1 MVQAEKVP
9 MQAVSHTKE
18 RRFERVS
25 ATIPISL
32 LMQREDTKTERD
44 AWMVDI
50 SPNGARV
57 RSAYVLFAGQI
68 VGITPAGDP
77 GRAIPYRVVWVKP
90 SSSGCLAGLASL
102 ATTPA

>member
-1 MVQAEKVP
+1 MQVVP
-9 MQAVSHTKE
+9 HAKE

-32 LMQREDTKTERD
+32 LMQREDTSSEHEG
-44 AWMVDI
+44 WMVDI

-68 VGITPAGDP
+68 VGITAAGDAA
-77 GRAIPYRVVWVKP
+77 RAIPYRVVWVKP

-102 ATTPA
+102 EAAPA